1 MVFSPA
7 KWAAPTNN
15 NYSPRSRFRGLLTFG
30 ALGLSV
36 VIYLVLVGSISTT
49 GYEIRSLEKTAA
61 SLRTE
66 AERLQ
71 VESVKL
77 QALNQYENKAQ
88 VVGFV
93 AVDKIEYLSSTATV
107 SDVAVR

>member
-7 KWAAPTNN
+7 KWAAASSN
-15 NYSPRSRFRGLLTFG
+15 NYLPRSRYRGLVVFS
-30 ALGLSV
+30 ALGLS
-36 VIYLVLVGSISTT
+36 IITYLVIIGSISTT

-61 SLRTE
+61 SLRAE

-71 VESVKL
+71 VESAKL

-93 AVDKIEYLSSTATV
+93 VVDKIEYLSASATV